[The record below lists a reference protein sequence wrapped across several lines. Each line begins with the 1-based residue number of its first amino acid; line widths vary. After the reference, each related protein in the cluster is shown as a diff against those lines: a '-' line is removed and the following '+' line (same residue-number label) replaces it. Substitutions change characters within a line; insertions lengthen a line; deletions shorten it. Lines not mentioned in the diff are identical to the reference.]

1 MTYLPNSNTATRL
14 VDGEL
19 EDVFALLHDEGQ
31 EIANAQKSIDA
42 AFFDAFVKSNRLPQD
57 GL

>member
-42 AFFDAFVKSNRLPQD
+42 AFFP
-57 GL
+57 